1 MIQRLKIFFSEARHL
16 SYVYFQ
22 LIYGIW
28 KIAKIPHPIVTIF
41 GGSRFASTDP
51 YAMEAHNFAKMLVKA
66 NISVITGGGPGIM
79 EAANCA
85 LPPLGGKA
93 KSIGI
98 GVRGLGE
105 GPNKCVQEYFLL
117 DYFFARKWL
126 MTNYS
131 QGFAVFPGGFGTLDE
146 LSEVLTLI
154 QTKKLGRVPIVLIG
168 SEYWELLMQWL
179 NTQALDHK
187 LILKEELELFKVTDD
202 LHEAL
207 NILQGKV
214 GTVQE
219 KT

>member
-1 MIQRLKIFFSEARHL
+1 MHRIKIFFSAALHL
-16 SYVYFQ
+16 SHVYFQ
-22 LIYGIW
+22 LIRGIW
-28 KIAKIPHPIVTIF
+28 KIAGVPRPMVTVF
-41 GGSRFASTDP
+41 GGSRVVQTDP
-51 YAMEAHNFAKMLVKA
+51 YARQANQFAQMLVNA

-85 LPPLGGKA
+85 LPPLNGEA

-105 GPNKCVQEYFLL
+105 GPNKCVKEYFVL

-168 SEYWELLMQWL
+168 SEYWKLLMQWL
-179 NTQALDHK
+179 HTEALKHK
-187 LILKEELELFKVTDD
+187 LILKEELELFIVTDD
-202 LHEAL
+202 LQEAL

-214 GTVQE
+214 GQVQE
-219 KT
+219 KP